1 MRQRTTPLVAL
12 CGLIGL
18 GVATRAGDDVRHATV
33 VPEATLR
40 FIADEVNGFA
50 AFNNLAVITTYHR
63 TNGSDD
69 LAALLVRMTAKWE
82 RYGFRNVQILRV
94 PVRTGYEFFGLQN
107 FDGQVPSRVRGA
119 ELRLVKPHPKLITTT
134 ESAPSALVGGSRAV
148 DLTAPV
154 VWIGRGDDPKNY
166 EGKDLKGKI
175 VLAGN
180 ALAEAVNQV
189 AVHRYGAAGVLM
201 FYDLPHNS
209 GDNND
214 ANLDT
219 WMSPRGKEG
228 SPSTFAFMLSNN
240 QYRLLKGLL
249 DRGEPV
255 VVHAKVDVEIK
266 QGDEAVFEMLDA
278 SIPGT
283 TYPDEEFLIWA
294 HMDHPLPGAVD
305 NGSGMAV
312 VMEIARTLRALVD
325 NGVVPA
331 PKRTI
336 RFLWAPHVT
345 GLYMYFS
352 QHPERLGRIRGG
364 LSIDSVGIDQAV
376 FSSFFAVSKPSHA
389 LASYWTA
396 ALESL
401 TEHLAQRTNRDLLDY
416 SNLDNLYTPEGSRQQ
431 FNMRLQPYNG
441 GGDEFQSNN
450 NTVGIPTMAF
460 GSAPV
465 PPRHS
470 QLNGLSYIDPTGLH
484 RASYLGAALAFL
496 FGWADADTVWRLT
509 DEVYYR
515 GLLHLTAEAE
525 KARTALMVAARAE
538 VPSAYARGRLL
549 LKYGGEREL
558 RMLASLRPLV
568 PAAPAALARI
578 DERRR
583 RIETFVASFQAEL
596 AGEFNRRCHELGLD
610 AVEPAPTP
618 EERALDELV
627 PVPVPG
633 IVGTSS
639 YFGGYY
645 EKVIGRERLA
655 SFQLNPNF
663 AYGVMG
669 YTEAHNFIDG
679 KRSILDIY
687 QATAAE
693 LWSEGYPHSHDITL
707 TEAGRYMRM
716 LEAAKVITLRKKR
729 LEKP

>member
-1 MRQRTTPLVAL
+1 MRQPTIPLIAL

-18 GVATRAGDDVRHATV
+18 GGLTRAGDDVRQPTV

-40 FIADEVNGFA
+40 LIADEVNGFA
-50 AFNNLAVITTYHR
+50 AFNNLAIVATYHR
-63 TNGSDD
+63 TNGSDQISEL
-69 LAALLVRMTAKWE
+69 LARMIKKWE
-82 RYGFRNVQILRV
+82 RYGFPNVQILRV
-94 PVRTGYEFFGLQN
+94 PVHTGYEFFGLQN
-107 FDGQVPSRVRGA
+107 FGGQVPSRVLGA
-119 ELRLVKPHPKLITTT
+119 ELRLVKPYPKLITTT
-134 ESAPSALVGGSRAV
+134 ESAPSALVGGSRTA

-154 VWIGRGDDPKNY
+154 VWVGKGDDPKNY
-166 EGKDLKGKI
+166 QGKDVKGKI

-180 ALAEAVNQV
+180 ALPEAISDV

-209 GDNND
+209 GENDD

-219 WMSPRGKEG
+219 WWSPRGEDG

-240 QYRLLKGLL
+240 QYRFLKGLL

-255 VVHAKVDVEIK
+255 VVHARVDAEIK
-266 QGDEAVFEMLDA
+266 QGDEAVFETLDA
-278 SIPGT
+278 AIPGT
-283 TYPDEEFLIWA
+283 TSPNEEFLIWA
-294 HMDHPLPGAVD
+294 HLDHPLPGAVD
-305 NGSGMAV
+305 NASGVAV

-325 NGVVPA
+325 NGVVP
-331 PKRTI
+331 PPRRTI

-345 GLYMYFS
+345 GLYMYLT
-352 QHPERLGRIRGG
+352 QHPEKMGNIRGG

-376 FSSFFAVSKPSHA
+376 FSSYFAVSKPSHA

-401 TEHLAQRTNRDLLDY
+401 TEHLARRTNRDLLDY
-416 SNLDNLYTPEGSRQQ
+416 GNLDNLYAPEGSRQQ
-431 FNMRLQPYNG
+431 FNMRLEPYNG
-441 GGDEFQSNN
+441 GGDEFQTNN
-450 NTVGIPTMAF
+450 NTVGIPTIAF

-470 QLNGLSYIDPTGLH
+470 QVNGLNYIDPTGL
-484 RASYLGAALAFL
+484 RRVSYLGAALAFV
-496 FGWADADTVWRLT
+496 FGWADADNVWRLT

-515 GLLHLTAEAE
+515 GQLHLTAEAE
-525 KARTALMVAARAE
+525 KARTALMEAAKTE
-538 VPSAYARGRLL
+538 VPSAYAHGRLL

-558 RMLASLRPLV
+558 AMLASVKPLV

-583 RIETFVASFQAEL
+583 RVETSVASLQAGL
-596 AGEFNRRCHELGLD
+596 ADEFKRRCQELGV
-610 AVEPAPTP
+610 APVEPAPTS
-618 EERALDELV
+618 EERTLDDLV
-627 PVPVPG
+627 PTPVPA
-633 IVGTSS
+633 IMGTSA
-639 YFGGYY
+639 YFGDYY
-645 EKVIGRERLA
+645 EKVLGKEKLA
-655 SFQLNPNF
+655 SFQMNPNF

-679 KRSILDIY
+679 RRSILNIY

-707 TEAGRYMRM
+707 TEVDRYMRM
-716 LEAAKVITLRKKR
+716 LEAAKVITLKRKR
-729 LEKP
+729 AGQP